1 MDREAFKNS
10 PAGRIID
17 TQKGYSVFVPNPLPP
32 KINYDN
38 SLVQLLSEAN
48 RNIGNLNGI
57 GTQLPNPSLLIIP
70 YVRKEA
76 VLSSRIEGTQ
86 TSLSELFYFEAARK
100 AEQKKEAGRT
110 DVLEVFNYVKA
121 IDYGIRRM
129 ESLPISL
136 RLIKEIHAILMKGV
150 RGQHLT
156 PGEFRRS
163 QNWIG
168 PAGCT
173 LNDASFVPPPV
184 EEMKETL
191 GDLEKFIHNRD
202 AIDGLIQCAVVHYQ
216 FETIHP
222 FLDGNGRIGR
232 LLTILF
238 LCERLYLKYPLLY
251 ISAYFERNRTQY
263 YEKLLAVSQKG
274 DWSGWIKFFLKAI
287 ADESKDAIDNSRN
300 VLTLLDNYRKMAE
313 QKRPSMYVFKL
324 LDLISK
330 NPYISIPRAADILKT
345 SFHTAKAA
353 IEKLQSMK
361 ILTEITDKER
371 GKIYC
376 AGELLKIFDPKQE

>member
-1 MDREAFKNS
+1 MDKEAFKDS
-10 PAGRIID
+10 PAGKIIN
-17 TQKGYSVFVPNPLPP
+17 TQKGYFAFIPNPLPP
-32 KINYDN
+32 KITYDE

-48 RNIGNLNGI
+48 RNLGNLNGV
-57 GTQLPNPSLLIIP
+57 GTQLPNPALLIIP

-76 VLSSRIEGTQ
+76 VLSSRIEGTE

-110 DVLEVFNYVKA
+110 DVLEVLNYVKA
-121 IDYGIRRM
+121 IDYGIKRL
-129 ESLPISL
+129 ETLPVSL

-156 PGEFRRS
+156 PGEFRKT

-168 PAGCT
+168 PGGCT
-173 LNDASFVPPPV
+173 LNNATYVPPPV

-191 GDLEKFIHNRD
+191 SDLEKSIHDRD
-202 AIDGLIQCAVVHYQ
+202 ALDGLIQCAATHYQ
-216 FETIHP
+216 FEAIHP

-232 LLTILF
+232 LLTMLF
-238 LCERLYLKYPLLY
+238 LCEREYLKYPLLY
-251 ISAYFERNRTQY
+251 LSAYFERNRSQY
-263 YEKLLAVSQKG
+263 YEKLLGVSQRG
-274 DWSGWIKFFLKAI
+274 DWSGWVKFFLKAI
-287 ADESKDAIDNSRN
+287 ADESKAAVDNSRA
-300 VLTLLDNYRKMAE
+300 VLALLDDYRKRAE

-330 NPYISIPRAADILKT
+330 NPYISIPRTAETLKT
-345 SFHTAKAA
+345 SFHTARAA
-353 IEKLQSMK
+353 VEKLQSMK
-361 ILTEITDKER
+361 ILTETTDKER

-376 AGELLKIFDPKQE
+376 AEELLKIFDPK

>member
-1 MDREAFKNS
+1 M
-10 PAGRIID
+10 
-17 TQKGYSVFVPNPLPP
+17 PNPLPP
-32 KINYDN
+32 KVSYDEA
-38 SLVQLLSEAN
+38 LVQLLSEAN
-48 RNIGNLNGI
+48 RNLGNLNGI
-57 GTQLPNPSLLIIP
+57 GTQMPNPALLIIP

-100 AEQKKEAGRT
+100 EQQKKEAGRT
-110 DVLEVFNYVKA
+110 DILEVYNYVKA
-121 IDYGIRRM
+121 IDYGIKRL
-129 ESLPISL
+129 ESLPLSL

-168 PAGCT
+168 PGGCT
-173 LNDASFVPPPV
+173 LNDAAYIPPPV
-184 EEMKETL
+184 EEMKEAL
-191 GDLEKFIHNRD
+191 GDLEKFIHNRGVL
-202 AIDGLIQCAVVHYQ
+202 DGLIQCAVTHYQ
-216 FETIHP
+216 FESIHP

-238 LCERLYLKYPLLY
+238 LCERQYLKYPLLY
-251 ISAYFERNRTQY
+251 LSAYFERNRSQY
-263 YEKLLAVSQKG
+263 YERLLGVSQKG
-274 DWSGWIKFFLKAI
+274 DWAGWIKFFLKAV
-287 ADESKDAIDNSRN
+287 ADESRDAIDNSGS
-300 VLTLLDNYRKMAE
+300 VLALLDDYRKRVE

-324 LDLISK
+324 LDLISR
-330 NPYISIPRAADILKT
+330 NPYISIPKAARSLKT

-353 IEKLQSMK
+353 VEKLQSMK
-361 ILTEITDKER
+361 ILTETTDKEW

-376 AGELLKIFDPKQE
+376 ADELLKIFDPK

>member
-1 MDREAFKNS
+1 MDKEALKNS
-10 PAGRIID
+10 PAGKIID
-17 TQKGYSVFVPNPLPP
+17 TQKGYFAFLPNPLPP
-32 KINYDN
+32 KVSYDN
-38 SLVQLLSEAN
+38 SLVQLLAEAN
-48 RNIGNLNGI
+48 RNLGNLNGI
-57 GTQLPNPSLLIIP
+57 GTQLPNPTLLIIP

-100 AEQKKEAGRT
+100 DEQKKEAGRT
-110 DVLEVFNYVKA
+110 DVLEVYNYVKA
-121 IDYGIRRM
+121 LDYGIKRL
-129 ESLPISL
+129 ESLPVSL
-136 RLIKEIHAILMKGV
+136 RLIREIHAILMKGT

-173 LNDASFVPPPV
+173 LNDATFVPPPV
-184 EEMKETL
+184 EEMKEGL
-191 GDLEKFIHNRD
+191 SDLEKFIHNRD
-202 AIDGLIQCAVVHYQ
+202 VLDGLIQCAVMHYQ
-216 FETIHP
+216 FESIHP

-238 LCERLYLKYPLLY
+238 LCERDYLKYPLLY
-251 ISAYFERNRTQY
+251 LSAYFERNRSQY
-263 YEKLLAVSQKG
+263 YERLLSVSQKG
-274 DWSGWIKFFLKAI
+274 DWSGWIKFFLKAV
-287 ADESKDAIDNSRN
+287 ADESRDAIDNSKA
-300 VLTLLDNYRKMAE
+300 VLALLDGYRSRVE
-313 QKRPSMYVFKL
+313 QKRPSLYVFKL

-330 NPYISIPRAADILKT
+330 NPYISIPRAAKLLKT

-353 IEKLQSMK
+353 IGKLQSMK
-361 ILTEITDKER
+361 ILVETTDKEY

-376 AGELLKIFDPKQE
+376 AEELLKIFNPK

>member
-1 MDREAFKNS
+1 M
-10 PAGRIID
+10 
-17 TQKGYSVFVPNPLPP
+17 
-32 KINYDN
+32 
-38 SLVQLLSEAN
+38 
-48 RNIGNLNGI
+48 GNLNGI
-57 GTQLPNPSLLIIP
+57 GTQLPNPTLLIIP

-86 TSLSELFYFEAARK
+86 TSLSELFYFEAAR
-100 AEQKKEAGRT
+100 EDQQKKEAGRT

-121 IDYGIRRM
+121 IDYSIKRL

-136 RLIKEIHAILMKGV
+136 RLIKEIHAILMKGA

-168 PAGCT
+168 PASCA
-173 LNDASFVPPPV
+173 LNDATFVPPPV
-184 EEMKETL
+184 EEMKKAL
-191 GDLEKFIHNRD
+191 GDLEKFIHD
-202 AIDGLIQCAVVHYQ
+202 KDKIDGLIQCAMMHYQ
-216 FETIHP
+216 FEAIHP

-238 LCERLYLKYPLLY
+238 LCERQYLKYPLLY
-251 ISAYFERNRTQY
+251 LSAYFERNCSQY
-263 YEKLLAVSQKG
+263 YGRLLGVSQKG

-287 ADESKDAIDNSRN
+287 SDESRDAIDNSRAII
-300 VLTLLDNYRKMAE
+300 TLLDNYRGMVE

-324 LDLISK
+324 LDLISR
-330 NPYISIPRAADILKT
+330 NPYISIPRAAEMLKT

-353 IEKLQSMK
+353 IEKLQLMK
-361 ILTEITDKER
+361 ILTETTDKER

-376 AGELLKIFDPKQE
+376 AEELLKIFDPK

>member
-1 MDREAFKNS
+1 MDRKTFKNS
-10 PAGRIID
+10 STGKIID
-17 TQKGYSVFVPNPLPP
+17 TQKGYFAFIPNPLPP
-32 KINYDN
+32 RVSYDD

-48 RNIGNLNGI
+48 RNMGNLNGI
-57 GTQLPNPSLLIIP
+57 GTQLPNPTLLIIP

-86 TSLSELFYFEAARK
+86 TSLSELFYFEASRK
-100 AEQKKEAGRT
+100 SEQKKEAGRT

-121 IDYGIRRM
+121 IDYGIKRL

-136 RLIKEIHAILMKGV
+136 RLIKEIHATLIKGE

-173 LNDASFVPPPV
+173 LNDATYVPPPV
-184 EEMKETL
+184 EEMKEAL
-191 GDLEKFIHNRD
+191 GDLERFIHNKD
-202 AIDGLIQCAVVHYQ
+202 ALDGLIQCAIMHYQ
-216 FETIHP
+216 FEAIHP
-222 FLDGNGRIGR
+222 FFDGNGRIGR

-238 LCERLYLKYPLLY
+238 LCERQYLKYPLLY
-251 ISAYFERNRTQY
+251 LSAYFERNRSQY
-263 YEKLLAVSQKG
+263 YERLLSVSQKG

-287 ADESKDAIDNSRN
+287 ADESRDAIDNSRA
-300 VLTLLDNYRKMAE
+300 VLTLLDDYRKRVE

-324 LDLISK
+324 LELISK
-330 NPYISIPRAADILKT
+330 NPYISIPRAADMLKT

-353 IEKLQSMK
+353 VEKLQSMK

-376 AGELLKIFDPKQE
+376 AEELLKIFDPK

>member
-1 MDREAFKNS
+1 MDKEAFKNTS
-10 PAGRIID
+10 TGKIIN
-17 TQKGYSVFVPNPLPP
+17 TQKGYFVFVPNPLPP
-32 KINYDN
+32 KINYDD

-48 RNIGNLNGI
+48 RNMGNLNGI
-57 GTQLPNPSLLIIP
+57 GTQLPNPALLIIP

-100 AEQKKEAGRT
+100 TEQKKEAGRT

-121 IDYGIRRM
+121 IDYGIKRL

-136 RLIKEIHAILMKGV
+136 RLIKEMHAILMKGV

-168 PAGCT
+168 LAGCT
-173 LNDASFVPPPV
+173 LNDATFVPPPV
-184 EEMKETL
+184 EEMKKAL
-191 GDLEKFIHNRD
+191 NDLDKFIHSKD
-202 AIDGLIQCAVVHYQ
+202 AIDGLIRCATIHYQ
-216 FETIHP
+216 FEAIHP

-238 LCERLYLKYPLLY
+238 LCERQYLKYPLLY
-251 ISAYFERNRTQY
+251 LSAYFERNRNQY
-263 YEKLLAVSQKG
+263 YERLLGVSQKG
-274 DWSGWIKFFLKAI
+274 DWAGWIKFFLKAI
-287 ADESKDAIDNSRN
+287 ADESRDAIDNSRT
-300 VLTLLDNYRKMAE
+300 VLSLLDDYRRRVE

-324 LDLISK
+324 LELISK
-330 NPYISIPRAADILKT
+330 NPYVSIPRAADMLKT

-361 ILTEITDKER
+361 ILSETTDKER
-371 GKIYC
+371 GKVYC
-376 AGELLKIFDPKQE
+376 ADELLRIFDPK

>member
-1 MDREAFKNS
+1 MDKEAFKNS
-10 PAGRIID
+10 PAGKIID
-17 TQKGYSVFVPNPLPP
+17 TQKGYSAFVPNPLPP
-32 KINYDN
+32 KVSYDD

-48 RNIGNLNGI
+48 RNMGNLNGI
-57 GTQLPNPSLLIIP
+57 GTQLPNPALLIIP

-121 IDYGIRRM
+121 IDYSIKRL

-150 RGQHLT
+150 RGQLLT

-173 LNDASFVPPPV
+173 FNDATFVPPPV
-184 EEMKETL
+184 EEMKEAL

-202 AIDGLIQCAVVHYQ
+202 AIDGLIQCAAVHYQ
-216 FETIHP
+216 FEAIHP

-238 LCERLYLKYPLLY
+238 LCERQYLKYPLLY
-251 ISAYFERNRTQY
+251 LSAYFERNRTQY
-263 YEKLLAVSQKG
+263 YERLLAVSQKG
-274 DWSGWIKFFLKAI
+274 DWSGWFEFFLKAI
-287 ADESKDAIDNSRN
+287 ADESKDAIDNSKA
-300 VLTLLDNYRKMAE
+300 VLALLDDYSRMVE
-313 QKRPSMYVFKL
+313 QKRPSLYVFKT
-324 LDLISK
+324 LDLISR
-330 NPYISIPRAADILKT
+330 NPYISIPRAAEMLKT

-353 IEKLQSMK
+353 IEKLEAMK
-361 ILTEITDKER
+361 ILRETTDKER

-376 AGELLKIFDPKQE
+376 AEELLKIFDPPPH

>member
-10 PAGRIID
+10 PAGKIID
-17 TQKGYSVFVPNPLPP
+17 TQKGYFAFVPNLLPP
-32 KINYDN
+32 KVSYDET
-38 SLVQLLSEAN
+38 LVQLLSEAN
-48 RNIGNLNGI
+48 RNLGNLNGI
-57 GTQLPNPSLLIIP
+57 GTQLPNPTLLIIP

-76 VLSSRIEGTQ
+76 VLSSKIEGTQ

-100 AEQKKEAGRT
+100 DQQKKEAGRT

-121 IDYGIRRM
+121 LDYGIKRL

-136 RLIKEIHAILMKGV
+136 RLIKEIHAILMKRV

-168 PAGCT
+168 PAGCI
-173 LNDASFVPPPV
+173 LNDATFVPPPV
-184 EEMKETL
+184 EEMKEAL
-191 GDLEKFIHNRD
+191 SDLEKFIHNKG
-202 AIDGLIQCAVVHYQ
+202 ALDGLIQCAVTHYQ

-238 LCERLYLKYPLLY
+238 LCEREYLKYPLLY
-251 ISAYFERNRTQY
+251 LSAYFEKNRSQY
-263 YEKLLAVSQKG
+263 YERLLGVSQKG

-287 ADESKDAIDNSRN
+287 ADESRDAIDNSRA
-300 VLTLLDNYRKMAE
+300 VLALLDSYRSRVE

-324 LDLISK
+324 LDLISR
-330 NPYISIPRAADILKT
+330 NPYISIPRAAQLLKT

-353 IEKLQSMK
+353 VEKLQSMK
-361 ILTEITDKER
+361 ILIETTDKER

-376 AGELLKIFDPKQE
+376 AQELLKIFDPK

>member
-1 MDREAFKNS
+1 MDKEAFKNS
-10 PAGRIID
+10 PAGKLID
-17 TQKGYSVFVPNPLPP
+17 TQKGYFAFIPDPLPP
-32 KINYDN
+32 KVNYDD

-48 RNIGNLNGI
+48 RNMGNLNGI
-57 GTQLPNPSLLIIP
+57 GTQLPNPALLIIP

-76 VLSSRIEGTQ
+76 VLSSKIEGTQ

-100 AEQKKEAGRT
+100 TEQKKEAGRT

-121 IDYGIRRM
+121 IDYGIKRL

-136 RLIKEIHAILMKGV
+136 RLIKEIHAILMKGA

-168 PAGCT
+168 PGGCT
-173 LNDASFVPPPV
+173 LNDATFIPPPV
-184 EEMKETL
+184 EEMKDAL
-191 GDLEKFIHNRD
+191 GGLEKFIHNRD
-202 AIDGLIQCAVVHYQ
+202 ILDGLIQCAAIHYQ
-216 FETIHP
+216 FEAIHP

-238 LCERLYLKYPLLY
+238 LCERQYLKYPLLY
-251 ISAYFERNRTQY
+251 LSAYFERNRTQY

-274 DWSGWIKFFLKAI
+274 DWSGWVKFFLKAI
-287 ADESKDAIDNSRN
+287 ADESKDAIDNSKA
-300 VLTLLDNYRKMAE
+300 VLTLLDDYRRRVE
-313 QKRPSMYVFKL
+313 QKRPSLYVFKT

-330 NPYISIPRAADILKT
+330 NPYITITRAAQVFKT

-361 ILTEITDKER
+361 ILTETTDKER

-376 AGELLKIFDPKQE
+376 AEELLKVFDPK

>member
-1 MDREAFKNS
+1 MDTEAFKNS

-17 TQKGYSVFVPNPLPP
+17 TQKGYFAFVPNPLPP
-32 KINYDN
+32 KVTYDETI
-38 SLVQLLSEAN
+38 VQLLSEAN
-48 RNIGNLNGI
+48 RNLGNLNGI
-57 GTQLPNPSLLIIP
+57 GTQLPNPALLIIP

-86 TSLSELFYFEAARK
+86 ASLSDLFYFEAARK
-100 AEQKKEAGRT
+100 EQQKKEAGRT
-110 DVLEVFNYVKA
+110 DILEVYNYVKA
-121 IDYGIRRM
+121 IDYGIKRL

-173 LNDASFVPPPV
+173 LNNATYVPPPV
-184 EEMKETL
+184 EEMKEAL
-191 GDLEKFIHNRD
+191 GDLEKFVHNKE
-202 AIDGLIQCAVVHYQ
+202 ALDGLIQCSVMHYQ
-216 FETIHP
+216 FEVIHP

-238 LCERLYLKYPLLY
+238 LCERQYLKYPLLY
-251 ISAYFERNRTQY
+251 LSAYFERNRTQY
-263 YEKLLAVSQKG
+263 YEKLLGVSQKG
-274 DWSGWIKFFLKAI
+274 DWPGWIKLFLKAI
-287 ADESKDAIDNSRN
+287 ADESRDAIDNSKS
-300 VLTLLDNYRKMAE
+300 VLSLLDNYRKRVE
-313 QKRPSMYVFKL
+313 QKRPSLYVFKL
-324 LDLISK
+324 LDLISR
-330 NPYISIPRAADILKT
+330 NPYISIPRAAQSLKT

-353 IEKLQSMK
+353 VEKLQSMK
-361 ILTEITDKER
+361 ILTETTDKEW

-376 AGELLKIFDPKQE
+376 AEELLKIFDPK

>member
-1 MDREAFKNS
+1 MEREAFTNS
-10 PAGRIID
+10 LTGKIID
-17 TQKGYSVFVPNPLPP
+17 TRKGYFAFIPNPLPP
-32 KINYDN
+32 KVSYDD
-38 SLVQLLSEAN
+38 SFVQLLSEAN
-48 RNIGNLNGI
+48 RNMGNLNGI
-57 GTQLPNPSLLIIP
+57 GTQLPNPALLIIP

-100 AEQKKEAGRT
+100 DQQKKEAGRT
-110 DVLEVFNYVKA
+110 DVLEVLNYVKA
-121 IDYGIRRM
+121 IDYGIKRL

-136 RLIKEIHAILMKGV
+136 RLIKELHAILMKGA

-168 PAGCT
+168 PGGCT
-173 LNDASFVPPPV
+173 LNDATFVPPPV
-184 EEMKETL
+184 EEMKEAL
-191 GDLEKFIHNRD
+191 SDLEKFIHGKSTV
-202 AIDGLIQCAVVHYQ
+202 DGLIQCAAIHYQ
-216 FETIHP
+216 FEAIHP

-238 LCERLYLKYPLLY
+238 LCEREYLKYPLLY
-251 ISAYFERNRTQY
+251 LSAYFERNRNQY
-263 YEKLLAVSQKG
+263 YERLLGVSQKG
-274 DWSGWIKFFLKAI
+274 DWLGWIKFFLKAI
-287 ADESKDAIDNSRN
+287 ADESRNAIDNSKA
-300 VLTLLDNYRKMAE
+300 VLTLLDSYRRRVE

-324 LDLISK
+324 LDLISR
-330 NPYISIPRAADILKT
+330 NPYISIPRAAIMLKT

-353 IEKLQSMK
+353 IEKLQSMN
-361 ILTEITDKER
+361 ILTETTDKAR

-376 AGELLKIFDPKQE
+376 AEELLKIFDPK

>member
-1 MDREAFKNS
+1 MDKEAFKNS
-10 PAGRIID
+10 PAGKIID
-17 TQKGYSVFVPNPLPP
+17 TQKGYSAFIPNPLPP
-32 KINYDN
+32 KVSYDET
-38 SLVQLLSEAN
+38 LVQLLSEAN
-48 RNIGNLNGI
+48 RNLGNLNGI

-100 AEQKKEAGRT
+100 DQQKKEAGRT

-121 IDYGIRRM
+121 IDYGIRRL

-173 LNDASFVPPPV
+173 LNDATFVPPPV
-184 EEMKETL
+184 EEMKEAL
-191 GDLEKFIHNRD
+191 GDLEKFIHNKD
-202 AIDGLIQCAVVHYQ
+202 GLDGLIQCAVTHYQ

-238 LCERLYLKYPLLY
+238 LCEREYLKYPLLY
-251 ISAYFERNRTQY
+251 LSAYFEKNRSQY
-263 YEKLLAVSQKG
+263 YEKFLGVSQNG
-274 DWSGWIKFFLKAI
+274 DWSGWFKFFLKAI
-287 ADESKDAIDNSRN
+287 ADESRDAIDNSRA
-300 VLTLLDNYRKMAE
+300 VLALLNSYRSRVE

-324 LDLISK
+324 LDLISR
-330 NPYISIPRAADILKT
+330 NPYISIPRTALLLKT

-353 IEKLQSMK
+353 VEKLQSMK
-361 ILTEITDKER
+361 ILTETTDKER

-376 AGELLKIFDPKQE
+376 AQELLKIFDPK

>member
-10 PAGRIID
+10 PTGKIID
-17 TQKGYSVFVPNPLPP
+17 TQKGYFAFVPNLLPL
-32 KINYDN
+32 KVSYDET
-38 SLVQLLSEAN
+38 LVQLLSEAN
-48 RNIGNLNGI
+48 RSLGNLNGI
-57 GTQLPNPSLLIIP
+57 GTQLPNPTLLIIP

-86 TSLSELFYFEAARK
+86 TSLSELFYFEAARE
-100 AEQKKEAGRT
+100 ADQKKEAGRT

-121 IDYGIRRM
+121 LNYGIKRL

-168 PAGCT
+168 PTGCT
-173 LNDASFVPPPV
+173 LNDATFVPPPV
-184 EEMKETL
+184 EEMKEAL
-191 GDLEKFIHNRD
+191 SDLEKFIHKKD
-202 AIDGLIQCAVVHYQ
+202 TLDGLIQCAVTHYQ

-238 LCERLYLKYPLLY
+238 LCEREYLKYPLLY
-251 ISAYFERNRTQY
+251 LSAYFERNRSQY
-263 YEKLLAVSQKG
+263 YERLLGVSQKG

-287 ADESKDAIDNSRN
+287 ADESMDAIDNSRA
-300 VLTLLDNYRKMAE
+300 VLALLDSYRSRVE

-324 LDLISK
+324 LDLISR
-330 NPYISIPRAADILKT
+330 NPYISIPRAAQLLKT

-353 IEKLQSMK
+353 VEKLQSMR
-361 ILTEITDKER
+361 ILTETTDKER

-376 AGELLKIFDPKQE
+376 AQELLKIFDPK

>member
-1 MDREAFKNS
+1 MDKESFKNS

-17 TQKGYSVFVPNPLPP
+17 AQSGYFAFVPNPLPP

-38 SLVQLLSEAN
+38 ILVQILAEAN

-57 GTQLPNPSLLIIP
+57 GTQLPNPNLLIIP

-76 VLSSRIEGTQ
+76 VFSSRIEGTQ

-100 AEQKKEAGRT
+100 EQQKKEAGRT
-110 DVLEVFNYVKA
+110 DVLEVYNYVKA
-121 IDYGIRRM
+121 LNYGIKRL

-173 LNDASFVPPPV
+173 LNDATYVPPPV
-184 EEMKETL
+184 EEMKEAM
-191 GDLEKFIHNRD
+191 GELEKFVHKRGVFD
-202 AIDGLIQCAVVHYQ
+202 ELIQCAVMHYQ
-216 FETIHP
+216 FEAIHP

-238 LCERLYLKYPLLY
+238 LCERQYLKYPLLY
-251 ISAYFERNRTQY
+251 LSAYFERNRSQY
-263 YEKLLAVSQKG
+263 YEKLLAISQKG
-274 DWSGWIKFFLKAI
+274 DWLGWIKFFLKAI
-287 ADESKDAIDNSRN
+287 ADESREAIDNSKA
-300 VLTLLDNYRKMAE
+300 VLTLLDEYRKKVE

-324 LDLISK
+324 LELISR
-330 NPYISIPRAADILKT
+330 NPYISIPRAAEILKT

-361 ILTEITDKER
+361 ILTETTDKER

-376 AGELLKIFDPKQE
+376 AEELLRIFDPK

>member
-10 PAGRIID
+10 PSGKIIN
-17 TQKGYSVFVPNPLPP
+17 TQSGYTAFIPNPLPP
-32 KINYDN
+32 KLSYDD

-57 GTQLPNPSLLIIP
+57 GTQLPNPALLIIP

-86 TSLSELFYFEAARK
+86 TSLSELFYFEAAHK

-110 DVLEVFNYVKA
+110 DVLEVLNYVKA
-121 IDYGIRRM
+121 IDYGIKRL

-136 RLIKEIHAILMKGV
+136 RLIQEMHGILMKAV

-168 PAGCT
+168 PAGCM
-173 LNDASFVPPPV
+173 LNDATFVPPPV
-184 EEMKETL
+184 EEMKEAL
-191 GDLEKFIHNRD
+191 SSLEKFIHNRN
-202 AIDGLIQCAVVHYQ
+202 AVDGLIQCALIHYQ
-216 FETIHP
+216 FEAIHP

-238 LCERLYLKYPLLY
+238 LCERQYLRYPLLY
-251 ISAYFERNRTQY
+251 LSAYFERHRSQY

-274 DWSGWIKFFLKAI
+274 DWHGWIKFFLKAI
-287 ADESKDAIDNSRN
+287 ADESWDAIENSRA
-300 VLTLLDNYRKMAE
+300 VLNLLDDYRRKVE
-313 QKRPSMYVFKL
+313 QKRPSLYVFKM
-324 LDLISK
+324 LDLISR
-330 NPYISIPRAADILKT
+330 NPYISIPRAAEALKT

-353 IEKLQSMK
+353 IGKLESMK
-361 ILTEITDKER
+361 ILTETTDKER

-376 AGELLKIFDPKQE
+376 ADELLKIFDPK